1 VTVATVA
8 AEDEPP
14 PTRPLVGPGRWLR
27 FAPWPA
33 VTALAIWLAVTAPAY
48 RAGAVLAAAA
58 VLLVVVLAVAV
69 LPWRRWPEP
78 WQAVPSLALLPVAM
92 LLEYAAGAY
101 VQFFLLAALPVIW
114 AAYYHG
120 RRMVVLTLLLLAL
133 AIFAPPLLLPDEF
146 GATSLRTLALFYA
159 LALFGGPI
167 AQHLVSRARAAAA
180 AAQVATRRAE
190 AATRQA
196 RDDRDLLN
204 AYLDHAPCL
213 VAVLDR
219 DGRVVLFNRF
229 AERVIGFSAEEMVGL
244 VPWQLSGQAE
254 PARLAFQQVLAGNWP
269 VAYEDDVVTR
279 WGTRRRIAWSATGL
293 VDEHGLVTHSISAGV
308 DITEQRAAEQQ
319 AAADRDLLNAYL
331 NHVPC
336 LVVVLDRD
344 RRVTVFNRFCELVS
358 GYLANE
364 LLGESLD
371 RLHGDPEG
379 ARRVFDRGLA
389 AGGPVEYEGDWIVR
403 DGSRRR
409 IGWSLVG
416 LVDHT
421 GQVAHTICAGVDLTD
436 VRAEQRVSQ
445 NVLRAAQDQM
455 IMATDTHGTFT
466 VFNPGAERFLGY
478 TAEEV
483 VGKHTLALVTI
494 PEELAAL
501 AAERGFPDIYRLLAD
516 RSAGDLHSS
525 REWTLVRKDG
535 TRFPAMVSISTMRD
549 PPAASGEPGPAPP
562 GADDAVG
569 FVAVARDITVE
580 RAADAAMREALERER
595 EAADRLRQLDQV
607 RNEFVATVSHD
618 LRTPLTSIVG
628 GTEVLLD
635 AADDF
640 PPPHRR
646 MLESIDRNARRL
658 HSLVADLLLL
668 SRIES
673 GKLRIHPQPVALGEI
688 IDSALAALAD
698 WQSTGVRLDVDL
710 PDRPVL
716 VQGDPEQLE
725 RVVANLVSNA
735 LKFTPPGGQVWVR
748 LAAGEREA
756 RVTVSDTGLGIPAEE
771 LPRVFDRFFR
781 SSRSQDR
788 DRPGTGLGLT
798 IAKSIMERHGG
809 TVEAAANPERGTTFT
824 MTLPRLAVRRERS
837 GSAR

>member
-1 VTVATVA
+1 
-8 AEDEPP
+8 
-14 PTRPLVGPGRWLR
+14 
-27 FAPWPA
+27 
-33 VTALAIWLAVTAPAY
+33 
-48 RAGAVLAAAA
+48 
-58 VLLVVVLAVAV
+58 
-69 LPWRRWPEP
+69 
-78 WQAVPSLALLPVAM
+78 
-92 LLEYAAGAY
+92 
-101 VQFFLLAALPVIW
+101 
-114 AAYYHG
+114 
-120 RRMVVLTLLLLAL
+120 
-133 AIFAPPLLLPDEF
+133 
-146 GATSLRTLALFYA
+146 
-159 LALFGGPI
+159 
-167 AQHLVSRARAAAA
+167 
-180 AAQVATRRAE
+180 
-190 AATRQA
+190 
-196 RDDRDLLN
+196 
-204 AYLDHAPCL
+204 
-213 VAVLDR
+213 
-219 DGRVVLFNRF
+219 
-229 AERVIGFSAEEMVGL
+229 
-244 VPWQLSGQAE
+244 
-254 PARLAFQQVLAGNWP
+254 
-269 VAYEDDVVTR
+269 
-279 WGTRRRIAWSATGL
+279 
-293 VDEHGLVTHSISAGV
+293 
-308 DITEQRAAEQQ
+308 
-319 AAADRDLLNAYL
+319 
-331 NHVPC
+331 
-336 LVVVLDRD
+336 
-344 RRVTVFNRFCELVS
+344 
-358 GYLANE
+358 
-364 LLGESLD
+364 
-371 RLHGDPEG
+371 
-379 ARRVFDRGLA
+379 
-389 AGGPVEYEGDWIVR
+389 
-403 DGSRRR
+403 
-409 IGWSLVG
+409 
-416 LVDHT
+416 
-421 GQVAHTICAGVDLTD
+421 
-436 VRAEQRVSQ
+436 
-445 NVLRAAQDQM
+445 
-455 IMATDTHGTFT
+455 
-466 VFNPGAERFLGY
+466 
-478 TAEEV
+478 
-483 VGKHTLALVTI
+483 
-494 PEELAAL
+494 
-501 AAERGFPDIYRLLAD
+501 
-516 RSAGDLHSS
+516 
-525 REWTLVRKDG
+525 
-535 TRFPAMVSISTMRD
+535 
-549 PPAASGEPGPAPP
+549 
-562 GADDAVG
+562 
-569 FVAVARDITVE
+569 
-580 RAADAAMREALERER
+580 MREALERER